1 MMLYVIVT
9 NHDEFVIPVTVWSY
23 MLQLHNHIT

>member
-9 NHDEFVIPVTVWSY
+9 NHDEFVIPVTEWSY
-23 MLQLHNHIT
+23 MLQLYNHVT